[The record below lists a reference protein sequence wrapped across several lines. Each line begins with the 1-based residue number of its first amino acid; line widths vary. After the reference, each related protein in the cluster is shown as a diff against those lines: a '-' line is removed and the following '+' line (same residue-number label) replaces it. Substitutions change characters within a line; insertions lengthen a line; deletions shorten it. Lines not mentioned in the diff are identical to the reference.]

1 MRRGWAFL
9 LGGLIVWAI
18 HFFVLYAIASIFL
31 TTMSARLLT
40 LGATLLCLGAAALL
54 VRDALR
60 FSPAD
65 RAETWMRSVALC
77 GLGISVVAV
86 FWQALPALLI

>member
-1 MRRGWAFL
+1 MRRGWVFL
-9 LGGLIVWAI
+9 LGGLIVWAV
-18 HFFVLYAIASIFL
+18 HFFALYAIASILL
-31 TTMSARLLT
+31 TTLLARLLT

-54 VRDALR
+54 ARDALR

-65 RAETWMRSVALC
+65 RAEAWMRSVALC
-77 GLGISVVAV
+77 GLGISTIAV